1 MRIKSIHIK
10 GLFATFD
17 HFIPFNQEDRI
28 TIIHAPN
35 GFGKTIIL
43 KMLYGLLKMDFAI
56 FEKIPFKSFLVTLDN
71 KIEIKVLQKKMV
83 SSKKYEYEIEFSN
96 NNEAKKIYKPFEEN
110 YFHNKITF
118 GDSNII
124 NIYNSDRKLYYN
136 MEKEYRE
143 ILRAFDKEKNNLNKN
158 NSFINFLQ
166 ENDLSNWF
174 ISTTEILPTHF
185 IETQRLLMIDESR
198 LLGGELYESSD
209 NLITKSV
216 EKYATELKEI
226 IENTLN
232 EYATTSQNLERTF
245 PNRLI
250 TQKKQENLTI
260 ENIKNELNNLEERR
274 KKLQEVGLW
283 DTDTSQD
290 MNFQIPENTDSSSLN
305 VLNLYIQDAKE
316 KLAVFDGLEQ
326 KIALFKNIINSRFQF
341 KTINIDKKKGFFFL
355 THKNENLDSNDLSSG
370 EQHQLVLLYEM
381 LFKVKE
387 NDLVLLDEPEI
398 SLHIT
403 WQEKFLEDLVKIIEL
418 NPFDVV
424 ITTHAPEII
433 NDRWDLTVGLSK
445 PKENA

>member
-10 GLFATFD
+10 GLFDTFE

-43 KMLYGLLKMDFAI
+43 KILYGLLKMDFSI
-56 FEKIPFKSFLVTLDN
+56 FEKVPFDSFTINLDDN
-71 KIEIKVLQKKMV
+71 SKIEILRTTELNYKN
-83 SSKKYEYEIEFSN
+83 SKKYSYNISYIKN
-96 NNEAKKIYKPFEEN
+96 NNSQNLYKKL
-110 YFHNKITF
+110 
-118 GDSNII
+118 DC
-124 NIYNSDRKLYYN
+124 
-136 MEKEYRE
+136 
-143 ILRAFDKEKNNLNKN
+143 EKNEFRRNNISEEERNKN
-158 NSFINFLQ
+158 LILANSKLKTIDIF
-166 ENDLSNWF
+166 DLRYKQGLDVSCWYSIFQIDNN
-174 ISTTEILPTHF
+174 IHF
-185 IETQRLLMIDESR
+185 IETQRVLMIDEEIMEDHVYALETSNNI
-198 LLGGELYESSD
+198 LV
-209 NLITKSV
+209 NSV
-216 EKYATELKEI
+216 SKYATELKDI
-226 IENTLN
+226 IEDTLN

-260 ENIKNELNNLEERR
+260 ENIKNELNYLEERR

-283 DTDTSQD
+283 DNENQQD
-290 MNFQIPENTDSSSLN
+290 MSFQIPESTDVASLN

-316 KLAVFDGLEQ
+316 KLAVFENLEK

-341 KTINIDKKKGFFFL
+341 KQMKIDKKKGFLFL
-355 THKNENLDSNDLSSG
+355 THKGKNLDSNDLSSG
-370 EQHQLVLLYEM
+370 EQHQLILLYQM

-398 SLHIT
+398 SLHII
-403 WQEKFLEDLVKIIEL
+403 WQEKFLDDLVKIIEL

-433 NDRWDLTVGLSK
+433 NDRWDLSIGLTK
-445 PKENA
+445 NKENA

>member
-10 GLFATFD
+10 GLFNTFD

-43 KMLYGLLKMDFAI
+43 KMLYGLLKMDFSI
-56 FEKIPFKSFLVTLDN
+56 FEKISFESFVVNLDN
-71 KIEIKVLQKKMV
+71 KSKIEIKRLDTTKKENSKYYSYTIYFKKKNKEKENLYTKSKLEKVDNEFGFDFIQGLDEEKLDNLKLFNPKLIALDNFELRNRGLDTSDWYKNLQK
-83 SSKKYEYEIEFSN
+83 EISV
-96 NNEAKKIYKPFEEN
+96 
-110 YFHNKITF
+110 H
-118 GDSNII
+118 
-124 NIYNSDRKLYYN
+124 L
-136 MEKEYRE
+136 
-143 ILRAFDKEKNNLNKN
+143 
-158 NSFINFLQ
+158 
-166 ENDLSNWF
+166 
-174 ISTTEILPTHF
+174 
-185 IETQRLLMIDESR
+185 IETQRTLMVDKEKIDDNRYFEK
-198 LLGGELYESSD
+198 SD
-209 NLITKSV
+209 NVLISSV
-216 EKYATELKEI
+216 SKYTTELKDI

-232 EYATTSQNLERTF
+232 DYATTSQNLERTF

-250 TQKKQENLTI
+250 TQQKQENLTI

-283 DTDTSQD
+283 DKDNSQD
-290 MNFQIPENTDSSSLN
+290 MNFEIPENTDSSSLN

-316 KLAVFDGLEQ
+316 KLAAFDGLEQ

-341 KTINIDKKKGFFFL
+341 KQIYIDKKKGFFFL

-381 LFKVKE
+381 LFKVKK
-387 NDLVLLDEPEI
+387 NDLVLLDQPEI
-398 SLHIT
+398 SLHIV
-403 WQEKFLEDLVKIIEL
+403 WQEKFLYDLVKIIEL

-433 NDRWDLTVGLSK
+433 NDRWDLSIGLSK
-445 PKENA
+445 NKENA